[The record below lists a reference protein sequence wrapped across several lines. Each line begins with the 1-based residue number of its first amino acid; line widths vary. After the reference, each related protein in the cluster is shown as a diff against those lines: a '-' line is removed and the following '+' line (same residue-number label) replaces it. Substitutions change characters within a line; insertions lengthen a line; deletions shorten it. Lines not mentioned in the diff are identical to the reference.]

1 MLGILREQLERH
13 EADLV
18 RSWATNTASADGGL
32 GAGLSEGRAYDKRI
46 SPEIGLPTCLT
57 GAGFRDAIDG
67 AVGDPDHPVCRGD
80 ADDRAPA
87 PAGDQ
92 VTAHLLAREE
102 HALQV
107 DVDDRV
113 PLRLGTS
120 TAGQVSG
127 TPALLTSTSRCPK
140 AVSTSAAPVTNA
152 VRRAVK
158 SRPPPRAR
166 RCRPRRIPAPS
177 GSRDGAGRGEAP
189 ARSSS
194 VRPRA

>member
-1 MLGILREQLERH
+1 MPTGRDPAGPLPVLGTLREQLERH

-18 RSWATNTASADGGL
+18 RSWRRAGRLVEEAEPGEAATNTASADGGL

-46 SPEIGLPTCLT
+46 
-57 GAGFRDAIDG
+57 AGFRDAVDR
-67 AVGDPDHPVCRGD
+67 AVSDPDHPVCRGD

-113 PLRLGTS
+113 PFRFGDLDGR
-120 TAGQVSG
+120 AGERHAGVVDQHVEMSEG
-127 TPALLTSTSRCPK
+127 GEHVGRSRHERG
-140 AVSTSAAPVTNA
+140 APG
-152 VRRAVK
+152 RQ
-158 SRPPPRAR
+158 
-166 RCRPRRIPAPS
+166 IAPS
-177 GSRDGAGRGEAP
+177 ASSAP
-189 ARSSS
+189 MSASPYPSSFRIS
-194 VRPRA
+194 